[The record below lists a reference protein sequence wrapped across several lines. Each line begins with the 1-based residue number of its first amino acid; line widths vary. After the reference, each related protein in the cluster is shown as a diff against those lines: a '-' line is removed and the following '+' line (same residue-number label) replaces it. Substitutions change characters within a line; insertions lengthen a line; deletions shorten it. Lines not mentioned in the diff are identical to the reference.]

1 MSITIEVSILN
12 QKFLL
17 KKGKATTDYVL
28 AVAQY
33 VNDKMADIQSRSKSV
48 ATANIAILTAIN
60 IADELFKSKAD
71 GAEEPQLAQVIAER
85 NAFAVALERVRGE
98 HQASQ
103 TTLSKKDDELKL
115 LIDKFLKKDNELKQ
129 LTERIRQELT
139 SILTLVD
146 DELCVEPTIGLH

>member
-85 NAFAVALERVRGE
+85 NAFPVAL
-98 HQASQ
+98 
-103 TTLSKKDDELKL
+103 
-115 LIDKFLKKDNELKQ
+115 
-129 LTERIRQELT
+129 
-139 SILTLVD
+139 
-146 DELCVEPTIGLH
+146 

>member
-1 MSITIEVSILN
+1 M
-12 QKFLL
+12 
-17 KKGKATTDYVL
+17 
-28 AVAQY
+28 
-33 VNDKMADIQSRSKSV
+33 